1 MSFNSV
7 VFLFFFLPITMV
19 AYYTSRTNKW
29 RNVWL
34 FLLSLLFY
42 SWGNVRGLAFLLVYG
57 ILNYFFARSI
67 ARTSNRKLWLLCG
80 IGFDIGILFI
90 FKYLNLTIHTINN
103 VFAQK
108 INAFHLFMPMGI
120 SFITFTAIS
129 YVVDVYKGI
138 AVPITNV
145 FDFYLYLSFFP
156 KVAQGPISCCN
167 SFCRELK
174 ERTCTFQNFMV
185 GMKRF
190 VIGLG
195 KKCLI
200 ADVLGK
206 SVDLVFQN
214 LNVGL
219 DSITAWVAVLLYAFQ
234 IYYDFSG
241 YTDMAI
247 GIGEMLGFH
256 LPENFN
262 APYLSK
268 SVSEFW
274 RRWHMTLGQ
283 WFKTYIYIPLG
294 GNRKGIYRTVINLA
308 VVWALTGIWHGASYN
323 YILWGIYYGV
333 LVVFE
338 KIVSKKTWYQQ
349 IPSLFK
355 WFTTFFCVV
364 IGWVMFR
371 SEDLSQMM
379 LYFKTMFGLVNTDN
393 VLFSLGY
400 YFDTPTAISFVLAV
414 ICCFTKPKRIASIL
428 ENSVWGYSIKNMSL
442 FIIFVFSII
451 YMVSSTYSSFIYFQF

>member
-1 MSFNSV
+1 
-7 VFLFFFLPITMV
+7 
-19 AYYTSRTNKW
+19 
-29 RNVWL
+29 
-34 FLLSLLFY
+34 
-42 SWGNVRGLAFLLVYG
+42 
-57 ILNYFFARSI
+57 
-67 ARTSNRKLWLLCG
+67 
-80 IGFDIGILFI
+80 
-90 FKYLNLTIHTINN
+90 
-103 VFAQK
+103 
-108 INAFHLFMPMGI
+108 
-120 SFITFTAIS
+120 
-129 YVVDVYKGI
+129 
-138 AVPITNV
+138 
-145 FDFYLYLSFFP
+145 
-156 KVAQGPISCCN
+156 
-167 SFCRELK
+167 
-174 ERTCTFQNFMV
+174 
-185 GMKRF
+185 
-190 VIGLG
+190 
-195 KKCLI
+195 
-200 ADVLGK
+200 
-206 SVDLVFQN
+206 
-214 LNVGL
+214 
-219 DSITAWVAVLLYAFQ
+219 
-234 IYYDFSG
+234 
-241 YTDMAI
+241 MAI